1 MDLSRLQLQLQQPQ
15 LSPVES
21 WNPPFCGDL
30 PIYIDTDGN
39 WFYQGSQIARL
50 PLVKLFASVL
60 ICQGEEYFLQTPVE
74 KVRIQVADVP
84 FVVTQSQWLVGAA
97 GSELWLTTNLGDTVL
112 LSIANPLSL
121 RLFAGQQVPYL
132 NLWRGLS
139 ARLHRNVYYQL
150 VEQAEFEESC
160 CDTDSPSTSSVLQR
174 WCINSAGHRFV
185 LAEEKIPV

>member
-30 PIYIDTDGN
+30 PIYIDADGH
-39 WFYQGSQIARL
+39 WYHQGSKIARL

-60 ICQGEEYFLQTPVE
+60 ICQGEDYFLQTPVE

-84 FVVTQSQWLVGAA
+84 FLITQSQWLAGAA
-97 GSELWLTTNLGDTVL
+97 GPELWLTTNLGDTVL

-121 RLFAGQQVPYL
+121 QLFAGQQVPYL

-150 VEQAEFEESC
+150 VEHAEFEESC
-160 CDTDSPSTSSVLQR
+160 CDTDSSSTSAVLQR
-174 WCINSAGHRFV
+174 WSINSAGHRFV
-185 LAEEKIPV
+185 LAEERVPV

>member
-30 PIYIDTDGN
+30 PVHIDVDGN

-60 ICQGEEYFLQTPVE
+60 LCQGEEYFLQTPVE

-84 FVVTQSQWLVGAA
+84 FLITQSQWLAGAA
-97 GSELWLTTNLGDTVL
+97 GPELWLTTNLGDTVL

-121 RLFAGQQVPYL
+121 QLFAGQQVPYL

-150 VEQAEFEESC
+150 VEYAELEESR
-160 CDTDSPSTSSVLQR
+160 DDADSSSTSAVLQR
-174 WCINSAGHRFV
+174 WSIHSAGHRFV
-185 LAEEKIPV
+185 LAEERVPA